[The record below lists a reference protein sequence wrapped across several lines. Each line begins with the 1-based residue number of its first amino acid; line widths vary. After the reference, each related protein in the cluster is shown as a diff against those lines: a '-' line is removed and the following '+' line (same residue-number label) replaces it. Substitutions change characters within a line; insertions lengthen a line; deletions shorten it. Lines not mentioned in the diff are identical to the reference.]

1 MTYIDGFVIPVKKS
15 KVAAY
20 KKMAQ
25 WGKRVWMKHGAL
37 GYYECV
43 GHDMKTMPGCGT
55 FKTLARLKPGE
66 TVFFSFVIYR
76 SKAHRDAVNK
86 RVMKEM
92 QAAGD
97 QAWEMPFN
105 PRRMA
110 YAGFKTLVQG

>member
-1 MTYIDGFVIPVKKS
+1 MTYVDGFVIPVKKS

-25 WGKRVWMKHGAL
+25 WGKRVWMKHGAI

-43 GHDMKTMPGCGT
+43 GHDMKTMPGCGS

-76 SKAHRDAVNK
+76 SKAHRDRVNK

-92 QAAGD
+92 QASGESWD
-97 QAWEMPFN
+97 MPFN